1 MSDLADAH
9 RAIAAA
15 GLVDTLIE
23 AAGVELEPEALERVR
38 TTVLGTKLGLRDFD
52 LVRAAVETYM
62 AELGPASLDDLLQF
76 LRLDQ

>member
-38 TTVLGTKLGLRDFD
+38 TTVLGTNLGLRDFD